1 MKANRVLLSCFTIAL
16 LAGSIGSTCVVVE
29 EGPEDV
35 PYGEESAEMQTQE
48 EQMEQ
53 VEEQINR

>member
-1 MKANRVLLSCFTIAL
+1 MKTNRALLSFLAVTL
-16 LAGSIGSTCVVVE
+16 FAGSIGSTCVVSS
-29 EGPEDV
+29 EGPEDI
-35 PYGEESAEMQTQE
+35 PYGEESAEMQTQD